1 MPKIDSI
8 TVGIDFNMQEF
19 YDNLIIY
26 KKSIEAQIE
35 TLAKE
40 PSICTHK
47 KTETDDHSGVDLC
60 LSCGRVMDTHGKYD
74 YICRK

>member
-1 MPKIDSI
+1 MEMKFEPI
-8 TVGIDFNMQEF
+8 TLGIKLDMQEL

-35 TLAKE
+35 SLAKE

-47 KTETDDHSGVDLC
+47 KTEEHDSGVIFC
-60 LSCGRVMDTHGKYD
+60 KVCGRTLDSGKFD
-74 YICRK
+74 YVR